1 MDRFKEPIM
10 ITKPFLPPINEYK
23 EKIEEIWGNNWL
35 TNQGPLHEEFNK
47 KVREYLKVKNSTL
60 FVNGH
65 LALEMAIK
73 ALNLKGEVIT
83 TPFTFVSTTHAIK
96 RNGLKPIF
104 CDINKEDYT
113 IDVDKIEALIN
124 ENTTAI
130 VPVHVY
136 GTPCDVKKINEI
148 AKKYNLKVI
157 YDAAHVFGVEI
168 DGKGIGEFGDVSMF
182 SMHATKVFN
191 SIEGGVLTYNNEEYK
206 NRFDI
211 YKNFGINGPDN
222 ISDIGINA
230 KMNEF
235 QAAMGLVNLNYVED
249 QISKRKKIS
258 EIYKEGLK
266 GVNGIK
272 YLKGKE
278 NVKHNYAYFPIVIDE
293 KEYGLN
299 RDELHDKLKDYK
311 IFTRKY
317 FYPLINDVECYRNEN
332 DSSNTPVAKY
342 ISDRILTLPMY
353 GDLAIQDV
361 EKICSII
368 LHLKE

>member
-1 MDRFKEPIM
+1 MDGFKEPIM

-23 EKIEEIWGNNWL
+23 KKIEEIWENNWL
-35 TNQGPLHEEFNK
+35 TNQGPLHEKFNERI
-47 KVREYLKVKNSTL
+47 REYLKVKNTTL

-73 ALNLKGEVIT
+73 SLNLTGEVIT

-136 GTPCDVKKINEI
+136 GTPCDVNKIDKI

-168 DGKGIGEFGDVSMF
+168 GGRGIGEFGDISMF

-222 ISDIGINA
+222 VIDIGINA

-235 QAAMGLVNLNYVED
+235 QAAMGLVNLNYVEE
-249 QISKRKKIS
+249 QISKRKKVS
-258 EIYKEGLK
+258 EAYREGLK
-266 GVNGIK
+266 SISGIK
-272 YLKGKE
+272 CLRDRE

-293 KEYGLN
+293 KEYGIT
-299 RDELHDKLKDYK
+299 RDELHDKLKEYNV
-311 IFTRKY
+311 FTRKY
-317 FYPLINDVECYRNEN
+317 FYPLINDVECYKNEN
-332 DSSNTPVAKY
+332 DPSTTPIAKY
-342 ISDRILTLPMY
+342 ISDRVLTLPMY
-353 GDLAIQDV
+353 GDLAIKDV
-361 EKICSII
+361 KKICSII
-368 LHLKE
+368 SYLRK